1 MPITLK
7 DVPGISPHGGAL
19 EVRMAGQDT
28 PIAELVE
35 KAKSYPTIAATERR
49 VLSDLELLAVGA
61 VSPNR
66 GFMTEADYTSV
77 VNEMRLA
84 NGLPW
89 SLPITLP
96 ATDDEVANLKVGE
109 PAAITYEGRVIAIIE
124 VEDVYK
130 FDASN
135 EAEKTYRTTDDAHP
149 GVAYL
154 KSLPGNYVGGE
165 VTVLENVFSDEFT
178 EYRKT
183 PIELREEFDK
193 RGWKTV
199 VAFQTRNPI
208 HRAHEYLTKVALEG
222 VDGLLIHPLVGGTKG
237 DDIPAET
244 RMKCYEVLMEN
255 YYPADRVIL
264 SVFVAAMRYGGP
276 REAIWHALLR
286 KNYGVTHFIVGRDH
300 AGVGD
305 YYGSYDAQHLFDEFD
320 AAELGIV
327 PLKFEHSFYCNKCG
341 QMGSDKTCPHGKED
355 RVFLSGTKV
364 REMLQNGEEP
374 PEQFSRHEVAQILIA
389 DAKANA

>member
-28 PIAELVE
+28 PIATLVA
-35 KAKSYPTIAATERR
+35 KAKTLPTIAATQRR

-66 GFMTEADYTSV
+66 GFMTEADYTSC

-84 NGLPW
+84 NGTPW

-96 ATDDEVANLKVGE
+96 ATDEEVAKLEAGKA
-109 PAAITYEGRVIAIIE
+109 AAITYEGRVIAVIE
-124 VEDVYK
+124 VEDIYS
-130 FDASN
+130 FDARN

-165 VTVLENVFSDEFT
+165 VTVYENVFADEFST
-178 EYRKT
+178 YRKT
-183 PIELREEFDK
+183 PVELREEFDK

-255 YYPADRVIL
+255 YYPHDRVIL

-305 YYGSYDAQHLFDEFD
+305 YYGSYDAQEIFNEFED
-320 AAELGIV
+320 GELGIV
-327 PLKFEHSFYCNKCG
+327 PLKFEHSFFCNKCG
-341 QMGSDKTCPHGKED
+341 QMGSDKTCPHGIQD

-374 PEQFSRHEVAQILIA
+374 PEAFSRHEVAQILIA
-389 DAKANA
+389 DARKGQ